1 MEVDDALTDE
11 IMQMTTDDINFRT
24 QMLGKKVPRSNV
36 DSPKYITRSEW
47 LICESYF
54 LKLHILGIFEFF
66 FR

>member
-36 DSPKYITRSEW
+36 DSSGYVTHSKW
-47 LICESYF
+47 LICKSTF
-54 LKLHILGIFEFF
+54 WKLHANCLTIY

>member
-36 DSPKYITRSEW
+36 DSSGYVTHSK
-47 LICESYF
+47 
-54 LKLHILGIFEFF
+54 
-66 FR
+66 